1 MGENSEIISENY
13 LSLLDPWLVRWE
25 QSLQKALLSASEK
38 GQYFIKFNVDGLLRG
53 DYASRMQGY
62 SVGIQNGFLCPN
74 DVRELENMNL
84 ISEEK
89 GGFTYM
95 VNGSMTPL
103 SSAGAAYQK
112 NSKESEET
120 TK

>member
-1 MGENSEIISENY
+1 
-13 LSLLDPWLVRWE
+13 
-25 QSLQKALLSASEK
+25 
-38 GQYFIKFNVDGLLRG
+38 
-53 DYASRMQGY
+53 MQGY

-84 ISEEK
+84 IPEEK

-103 SSAGAAYQK
+103 SSAGAAYRQEGDDDR
-112 NSKESEET
+112 KEN
-120 TK
+120 